1 MGISSENKY
10 DYKNVFSVVYMIGKP
25 LDTERK
31 EFQFSEMYELDKGF
45 DFYAPQSYEDEKHR
59 RILFGWLGNS
69 KSEYPTDKNNW
80 AHMLT
85 LPREIRIEEGKVG
98 STAGRRAK
106 ATSCK

>member
-45 DFYAPQSYEDEKHR
+45 DFYAPQSYEDENIEEFYLDGLE
-59 RILFGWLGNS
+59 ILRANIQL
-69 KSEYPTDKNNW
+69 
-80 AHMLT
+80 
-85 LPREIRIEEGKVG
+85 IRIIGL
-98 STAGRRAK
+98 T
-106 ATSCK
+106 C